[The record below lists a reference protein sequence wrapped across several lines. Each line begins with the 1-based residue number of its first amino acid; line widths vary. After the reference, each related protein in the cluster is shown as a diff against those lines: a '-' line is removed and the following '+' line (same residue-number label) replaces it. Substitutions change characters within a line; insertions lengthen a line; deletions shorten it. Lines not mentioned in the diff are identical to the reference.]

1 MVSKAALDAIAQREA
16 TAAKQ
21 RAATSSNVSIE
32 ASQKIAWQKIDE
44 TKSKFHLFT
53 ERSTLDV
60 TPTFTIDE
68 LEVGRVLQRGKC
80 RIVNEIRGM
89 QCKEGLDVS
98 EKDTIDT
105 CVATAVPFVPEQQ
118 MEQDKKF
125 IASHCIR
132 EDGASRYVIKVS
144 R

>member
-1 MVSKAALDAIAQREA
+1 MVSKAALEAKEQREA
-16 TAAKQ
+16 AAAKQ
-21 RAATSSNVSIE
+21 RAASSSNVLSIE

-53 ERSTLDV
+53 KGSTLDV

-68 LEVGRVLQRGKC
+68 LEVGRVLQRSRC
-80 RIVNEIRGM
+80 RIVSEIRGM
-89 QCKEGLDVS
+89 QCKEGLDIS
-98 EKDTIDT
+98 KNENDTIDT
-105 CVATAVPFVPEQQ
+105 VAVPFVPEQQ
-118 MEQDKKF
+118 IEQDKKF

-132 EDGASRYVIKVS
+132 EDGVSRYVIKVS

>member
-21 RAATSSNVSIE
+21 RASSSSNILSIE

-53 ERSTLDV
+53 RGSTLDV

-89 QCKEGLDVS
+89 QCNEGLDVS
-98 EKDTIDT
+98 KKDTID
-105 CVATAVPFVPEQQ
+105 VATAVPFVPEQQ
-118 MEQDKKF
+118 MEQDKQF